1 MTFRMART
9 AALLAALLLVPVAP
23 AAAARKDDGPYTP
36 FPEGKPTK
44 RAVNFVRELNAVR
57 PPGPGRAAQR
67 SRAITPQQ
75 LAKGTKLPGPG
86 TTPASERALPK
97 AASPSGRAG
106 VNGGDDSPAAA
117 AIPFALVA
125 LLLAVAAIGFELRA
139 RRRPARV

>member
-1 MTFRMART
+1 MTCRMSRT
-9 AALLAALLLVPVAP
+9 AALLVALLLVPAAP

-36 FPEGKPTK
+36 FPEGEPTK
-44 RAVNFVRELNAVR
+44 RAVDFVRELNAVR
-57 PPGPGRAAQR
+57 SPAPGQAAPSAR
-67 SRAITPQQ
+67 RITSQQ

-86 TTPASERALPK
+86 ITPASEKALPK

-125 LLLAVAAIGFELRA
+125 LLLAAAAVGFELRA
-139 RRRPARV
+139 RRRPVRA